1 MSACPISIIC
11 SCPSSFQCNKIVS
24 CRFQSK
30 FYVPLRNDILRRRK
44 YYKSDWTDAFKK
56 KRLVVPAVLF
66 LYFACLAPAVSF
78 GTISYEITN
87 GSIGV
92 VEFLLGSGVA
102 GMVCLLSLVNTQ
114 HSNIFSNPSATNESP
129 PNKVIFCSM
138 RTTYGISSSYRS
150 YISIH
155 SWPIQILYVARRSF
169 LPRLCLGRI
178 MDECIHVHTRTF
190 RG

>member
-1 MSACPISIIC
+1 VSACPISIIC

-24 CRFQSK
+24 CPFHLSE
-30 FYVPLRNDILRRRK
+30 FYVLLRNDILRRRK

-102 GMVCLLSLVNTQ
+102 GMVCLLLLSL
-114 HSNIFSNPSATNESP
+114 S
-129 PNKVIFCSM
+129 
-138 RTTYGISSSYRS
+138 
-150 YISIH
+150 
-155 SWPIQILYVARRSF
+155 
-169 LPRLCLGRI
+169 
-178 MDECIHVHTRTF
+178 
-190 RG
+190 